1 MPAHRGPA
9 NHDLRT
15 ALGGVLEAAAH
26 DILSAPPEVFAK
38 GGDGIDLVTS
48 IDFALQ
54 ERLVHDLEALL
65 PGSTAVGEEGYA
77 EPAAGSGP
85 VWIVDPLDGTVNF
98 VAGLPAYAISV
109 ALLIDGQ
116 PVLAAVHDIPHRCTY
131 TALAGDGAFLDGAA
145 LTRRT
150 TAARLA
156 VLSSGLLADLASC
169 DPATLG
175 AVLRRFKL
183 RNFGSQA
190 LHLCH
195 AAAGHVAMV
204 ASREA
209 RGWDDLAGA
218 LIAREAGLIY
228 GSYLPDPTRRPGDEQ
243 YSLCAPAD
251 LFDHYA
257 LTLAASGRTNTN
269 GA

>member
-1 MPAHRGPA
+1 MTAQPLPDTGPA
-9 NHDLRT
+9 IEVLARPRLELT
-15 ALGGVLEAAAH
+15 AKRDELTAAIEQVDQH
-26 DILSAPPEVFAK
+26 L
-38 GGDGIDLVTS
+38 L
-48 IDFALQ
+48 
-54 ERLVHDLEALL
+54 ALL
-65 PGSTAVGEEGYA
+65 EPGQ
-77 EPAAGSGP
+77 
-85 VWIVDPLDGTVNF
+85 TVE
-98 VAGLPAYAISV
+98 V
-109 ALLIDGQ
+109 DGQ